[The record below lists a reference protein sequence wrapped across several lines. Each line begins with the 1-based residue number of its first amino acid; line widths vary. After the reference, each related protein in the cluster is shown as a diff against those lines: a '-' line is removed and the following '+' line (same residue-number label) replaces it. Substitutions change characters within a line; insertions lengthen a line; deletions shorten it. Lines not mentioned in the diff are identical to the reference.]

1 MISQFY
7 LINRTNYTPN
17 VRNKFPQLFS
27 YTDIPSLDMPP
38 DERYASAISDLVEHP
53 IQLKPPD
60 EPLQPQYLKV
70 VFRIWSLSSINF
82 FQASLTKKE
91 RKKMRRQNRRE
102 ALKEKSEKV
111 RLGLEK
117 PPDAKLKISNLM
129 RVLGTDAVQDPTK
142 MEAIVRKQMAEREQ
156 KHVEDNR
163 SRKLTRDEKVAKA
176 IRKVAE
182 DTTLAV
188 HVTVF
193 K

>member
-1 MISQFY
+1 
-7 LINRTNYTPN
+7 
-17 VRNKFPQLFS
+17 
-27 YTDIPSLDMPP
+27 
-38 DERYASAISDLVEHP
+38 
-53 IQLKPPD
+53 
-60 EPLQPQYLKV
+60 
-70 VFRIWSLSSINF
+70 
-82 FQASLTKKE
+82 
-91 RKKMRRQNRRE
+91 MRRQNRRE

-193 K
+193 KLANNISRAKDQAGTTRHKMCRK